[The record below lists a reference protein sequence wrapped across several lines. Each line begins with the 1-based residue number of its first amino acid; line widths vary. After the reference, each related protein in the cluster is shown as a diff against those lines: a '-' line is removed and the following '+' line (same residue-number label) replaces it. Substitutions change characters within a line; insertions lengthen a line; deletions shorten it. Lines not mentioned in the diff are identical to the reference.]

1 MQSVSR
7 RFGRMAAVFAL
18 SSLLATQGALAS
30 ARQEGSGGWLARAKQ
45 IVVKILS
52 EIGTPKG

>member
-7 RFGRMAAVFAL
+7 RFGRMAAVL
-18 SSLLATQGALAS
+18 VVSSLLVTQGAFAS
-30 ARQEGSGGWLARAKQ
+30 ARQEDRGGWFARAKQ
-45 IVVKILS
+45 IVVRILS